1 MEKDKNVD
9 IKKVI
14 KKIKNLMDLAGNNPN
29 ENEAIAASLKAQ
41 ELLAKYKISLT
52 DTEGDFREQEIITA
66 EANLRSD
73 SGKKWKAYLAP
84 IIAKAFYVKNY
95 RCGHRIFFYG
105 YSKDVEIATKVYQT
119 LFVIGNK
126 GARQIYYKC
135 RKEGKPTKGVMNAYL
150 VGFVE
155 GVREALEKQSTA
167 LMVITP
173 REVEQG
179 FIEWGKAHGTK
190 ERAIT
195 IKHSSNSKIKEKGR
209 FDGRS
214 SVEKRTIE
222 QKK

>member
-1 MEKDKNVD
+1 MEKDKND
-9 IKKVI
+9 MEKVI

-52 DTEGDFREQEIITA
+52 EIEEDFYKQEIITA
-66 EANLRSD
+66 EVNLESD
-73 SGKKWKAYLAP
+73 SAKKWKSYLAP
-84 IIAKAFYVKNY
+84 IIAKAFYVKSY

-179 FIEWGKAHGTK
+179 FIEWGKAHGMK